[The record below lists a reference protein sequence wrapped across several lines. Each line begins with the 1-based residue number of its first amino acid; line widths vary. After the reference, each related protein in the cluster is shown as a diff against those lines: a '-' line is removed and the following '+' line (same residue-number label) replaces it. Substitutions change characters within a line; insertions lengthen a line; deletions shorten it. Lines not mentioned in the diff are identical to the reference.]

1 MQFIRTNSFEKFIN
15 PDSDKHHQ
23 MELLFSLDPNVDSSF
38 IFESPEYS
46 PESPAG
52 SIVSNQ
58 SSSIMDDLDSIFEDV
73 ITSPVA
79 SPQRPS
85 STFFAPTPPVQVEQQ
100 VSLDTIEPTIQQV
113 YQDVVEPKHELDD
126 DYRMEEEYVPV
137 QNIQYFEQPTVS
149 PLSEP
154 RKRRLPAK
162 ERQQRKKQSN
172 KESSRRY
179 RQKVKNRQ
187 NDLLSSL
194 EELTQKKRAIELDL
208 AKTKAVN
215 SFLVEQL
222 RAKFG
227 GAIWTLSLLSHFTS
241 IN

>member
-1 MQFIRTNSFEKFIN
+1 M
-15 PDSDKHHQ
+15 
-23 MELLFSLDPNVDSSF
+23 
-38 IFESPEYS
+38 
-46 PESPAG
+46 G
-52 SIVSNQ
+52 
-58 SSSIMDDLDSIFEDV
+58 
-73 ITSPVA
+73 
-79 SPQRPS
+79 
-85 STFFAPTPPVQVEQQ
+85 
-100 VSLDTIEPTIQQV
+100 
-113 YQDVVEPKHELDD
+113 
-126 DYRMEEEYVPV
+126 
-137 QNIQYFEQPTVS
+137 YFEQPTVS

-222 RAKFG
+222 RNLEEQFEHFPFYH
-227 GAIWTLSLLSHFTS
+227 TLLV
-241 IN
+241 IYY

>member
-1 MQFIRTNSFEKFIN
+1 MQFIRTNSFEKFTN

-38 IFESPEYS
+38 VFESPEYS
-46 PESPAG
+46 PESPG

-79 SPQRPS
+79 SPQPPP
-85 STFFAPTPPVQVEQQ
+85 STFFAPTSPVQMEQ
-100 VSLDTIEPTIQQV
+100 VTLDNIEPTIQQV
-113 YQDVVEPKHELDD
+113 YQDVVEPKHELVN
-126 DYRMEEEYVPV
+126 DYEMENKYVPF
-137 QNIQYFEQPTVS
+137 QNIQYIEQTTVS

-179 RQKVKNRQ
+179 RQKIKNRQ

-194 EELTQKKRAIELDL
+194 EELTQKKRAIEMDL

-222 RAKFG
+222 RTKFG
-227 GAIWTLSLLSHFTS
+227 GAV
-241 IN
+241 